1 MQTAVG
7 VVEVDGGSEGVGVC
21 HGEGHLQVLHQPSPV
36 LGEDGVGSE
45 SDGVAADSSP
55 AELRGEAG
63 GRPDKYEIYR
73 NKSTCEL
80 IGILFTWRQGA
91 RPEAGPRRSIFL
103 DTFYTL
109 AK

>member
-1 MQTAVG
+1 MKVK
-7 VVEVDGGSEGVGVC
+7 VDSQEN
-21 HGEGHLQVLHQPSPV
+21 HPSVLHPRT
-36 LGEDGVGSE
+36 LFWGVNIST
-45 SDGVAADSSP
+45 DSP

-73 NKSTCEL
+73 DKSTCEL

-109 AK
+109 AKRNHRGYIVRQ